1 MELDTKRFYK
11 FLAPRPTV
19 LVTSIDKEKRINA
32 APFSFVMPVSMN
44 PPLLVVAMGHK
55 RDTLK
60 NIRESRE
67 FVINIPPEGILNN
80 LWMCSKNHPPGENEL
95 EAAGLTAVDSKKV
108 LTPCIREC
116 VIWFECLLEHELEM
130 GDHVLVAGRVVHV
143 MVKDDIVGKGGDI
156 NLKKAKILMH
166 IAGPK
171 FTVARTEKTAKD
183 ITPDKK
189 NMGGET
195 TEEITRGIAGEIA
208 RKNTEKDIAV
218 KKKTAMKE
226 R

>member
-1 MELDTKRFYK
+1 MELETKKFYK

-19 LVTSIDKEKRINA
+19 LVTSMDKEKRINA
-32 APFSFVMPVSMN
+32 APFSFIMPVSMN
-44 PPLLVVAMGHK
+44 PPLLVVAMGPK

-67 FVINIPPEGILNN
+67 FAINVPPEEILNN
-80 LWMCSKNHPPGENEL
+80 LWMCSKNHPPDENEL
-95 EAAGLTAVDSKKV
+95 EAAGLTAMDSKKV
-108 LTPCIREC
+108 LTPCIHEC
-116 VIWFECLLEHELEM
+116 VVWFECLLEHELNM

-143 MVKDDIVGKGGDI
+143 RIKDDLVDKGGDI

-171 FTVARTEKTAKD
+171 FAVAKTEKTAKD
-183 ITPDKK
+183 IAPKK
-189 NMGGET
+189 KIIKEKT
-195 TEEITRGIAGEIA
+195 TKEITRDIAREIA
-208 RKNTEKDIAV
+208 RKKTEKDIAT
-218 KKKTAMKE
+218 KKKIAMKK